1 MGSSGYGSHGS
12 SGSHEHP
19 LSIAS
24 SSDSNGNGNTAN
36 SGSKIN
42 GNTRREEGKSKPV
55 IILLSMHILIPE
67 LALNNSISKI
77 SVFFIYLLIFY
88 VRTICFMLIFHLACL
103 LQWGVIRYTKVLI
116 SFNKDKIINK

>member
-12 SGSHEHP
+12 NGSHEHL

-36 SGSKIN
+36 GGNRISGF
-42 GNTRREEGKSKPV
+42 TRKEEGKSKPV

-67 LALNNSISKI
+67 LT
-77 SVFFIYLLIFY
+77 LI
-88 VRTICFMLIFHLACL
+88 
-103 LQWGVIRYTKVLI
+103 
-116 SFNKDKIINK
+116 